1 MKKTIF
7 SIFTLSILLFGCA
20 NYETQTAIIAQE
32 TKAYSSA
39 NSYVGKKTKLA
50 LGDFQNRT
58 NYMNGIFSNGG
69 DVLGTQARTILKTH
83 LQNSGRFSVLD
94 RRNLEAISRETSYEG
109 KKSSIVG
116 AKYIVTGDV
125 VEFGRKVVGDQQLFG
140 VLGKGKKQ
148 VAYSKVNILL
158 VNTVS
163 SEVVYTA
170 QGAGEVALSD
180 REILGFGGSNGYDA
194 TLTGK
199 VLNLAIREAVDS
211 LVRENVQ

>member
-1 MKKTIF
+1 M
-7 SIFTLSILLFGCA
+7 
-20 NYETQTAIIAQE
+20 
-32 TKAYSSA
+32 
-39 NSYVGKKTKLA
+39 
-50 LGDFQNRT
+50 
-58 NYMNGIFSNGG
+58 G

-148 VAYSKVNILL
+148 VAYAKVNILL
-158 VNTVS
+158 VNTAS